1 MIQKMKFVTL
11 AFVIGAI
18 LTGCASA
25 PPGPKF
31 SGLQNVP
38 SSTAELIIY
47 RQSAFWA
54 KGTTMPVLIDGKK
67 IGELYNGSYLQQEL
81 TPGNHVVKVIPSALG
96 KSAEE
101 NVEIAAGER
110 KFLHFDFPTGPLANV
125 FFIGDSLKERSD
137 ADAMVDLKTLSSAKP
152 EVAGKQN

>member
-1 MIQKMKFVTL
+1 
-11 AFVIGAI
+11 
-18 LTGCASA
+18 
-25 PPGPKF
+25 
-31 SGLQNVP
+31 
-38 SSTAELIIY
+38 
-47 RQSAFWA
+47 
-54 KGTTMPVLIDGKK
+54 MPVLIDGKK